1 AKPRDVG
8 CKYNTKPQKMTFR
21 YARHTTDLKQI
32 ERFYTEI
39 VGLEKLGGFEKHNNY
54 DGLFLG
60 HKNSN
65 WHLEFTTSIEKPESK
80 FDEDDILVFYVNS
93 EVEFKKVKKTLNQK
107 NINLEIPKNPYWA
120 ENGIMISDPDN
131 FKVIFSV
138 RHQNFNSTDNLTT
151 LVKDNGIKN
160 WSELI
165 EFTQNLPYGRNQNRE
180 DFSLVIKENK
190 GTCSSKHSFL
200 KKVADL
206 NNFENV
212 KLILGMYRM
221 NNLNTPKIGETI
233 LESGLEYI
241 PEAHCYLKL
250 NNQRI
255 DITNY
260 NSDIEN
266 LICDIIEEIEIEPE
280 QVNTFKVD
288 YHKKYIQ
295 NWVIENEVKMDFEKI
310 WKIREQ
316 CIKKLEQ

>member
-1 AKPRDVG
+1 
-8 CKYNTKPQKMTFR
+8 MTFR
-21 YARHTTDLKQI
+21 YARHTTDLRKI
-32 ERFYTEI
+32 ELFYNDI
-39 VGLEKLGGFEKHNNY
+39 VGLEKLGGFENHNNY

-65 WHLEFTTSIEKPESK
+65 WHLEFTTSTEFPKSK

-93 EVEFKKVKKTLNQK
+93 EIELANIKKRINQK
-107 NINLEIPKNPYWA
+107 NIPIEVPKNPYWE
-120 ENGIMISDPDN
+120 ENGIMISDPDG
-131 FKVIFSV
+131 FKIIFSL
-138 RHQNFNSTDNLTT
+138 RQLNFTSSDSLTA
-151 LVKDNGIKN
+151 LIKDKAIIN

-165 EFTQNLPYGRNQNRE
+165 DFTRNLPYGRNSNRE

-206 NNFENV
+206 NKFDNV

-221 NNLNTPKIGETI
+221 NNLNTPKIGNTI

-255 DITNY
+255 DITNS
-260 NSDIEN
+260 NSDIGN
-266 LICDIIEEIEIEPE
+266 LIGNIIEEIEIEPE
-280 QVNTFKVD
+280 QVNIFKVD
-288 YHKKYIQ
+288 YHKKYLQ
-295 NWVIENEVKMDFEKI
+295 NWLSESKINMDFDKI
-310 WKIREQ
+310 WETREQ

>member
-1 AKPRDVG
+1 
-8 CKYNTKPQKMTFR
+8 MIFR
-21 YARHTTDLKQI
+21 YARHTTNLKKI
-32 ERFYTEI
+32 EKFYTEI
-39 VGLEKLGGFEKHNNY
+39 VGLEKLGAFENHENY
-54 DGLFLG
+54 NGLFLG
-60 HKNSN
+60 YMNSN
-65 WHLEFTTSIEKPESK
+65 WHLEFTTSTEKPKSK
-80 FDEDDILVFYVNS
+80 FDEDDILVFYLNS
-93 EVEFKKVKKTLNQK
+93 EIELTNIKKRLSKK
-107 NINLEIPKNPYWA
+107 NINLEIPKNPYWM

-138 RHQNFNSTDNLTT
+138 RHRNFNSIDNLTT

-165 EFTQNLPYGRNQNRE
+165 EFTQKLPYGRNQNRE

-206 NNFENV
+206 NNFDNV

-221 NNLNTPKIGETI
+221 NDLNTPKIGNTI

-255 DITNY
+255 DITN
-260 NSDIEN
+260 NDSNIEN
-266 LICDIIEEIEIEPE
+266 LINDILEEIEIEPE
-280 QVNTFKVD
+280 QVNIFKVD
-288 YHKKYIQ
+288 FHKKYLQ
-295 NWVIENEVKMDFEKI
+295 NWISKNEIKIDFERV
-310 WKIREQ
+310 WEIREQ

>member
-1 AKPRDVG
+1 
-8 CKYNTKPQKMTFR
+8 MTFR
-21 YARHTTDLKQI
+21 YARHMTDLQKI
-32 ERFYTEI
+32 EKFYTEI

-60 HKNSN
+60 PKNSD
-65 WHLEFTTSIEKPESK
+65 WHLEFTTSTNQPKSK
-80 FDEDDILVFYVNS
+80 FDDDDILVFYVNS
-93 EVEFKKVKKTLNQK
+93 EIELTRIKKTIEHK
-107 NINLEIPKNPYWA
+107 NVNLEIPKNPYWKA
-120 ENGIMISDPDN
+120 NGIMISDPDN

-138 RHQNFNSTDNLTT
+138 KQLTFNSTDNLTT
-151 LVKDNGIKN
+151 LIKDKGINN

-165 EFTQNLPYGRNQNRE
+165 EFTRRLPYGRNLNRE

-200 KKVADL
+200 KKIADL
-206 NNFENV
+206 NQFENV

-221 NNLNTPKIGETI
+221 NNLNTSKIGNTI

-250 NNQRI
+250 NNHRI
-255 DITNY
+255 DITNI

-266 LICDIIEEIEIEPE
+266 LISDIIEEIEIEPE

-288 YHKKYIQ
+288 YHKEYLQ
-295 NWVIENEVKMDFEKI
+295 NWINKNKIKMDFDRI
-310 WKIREQ
+310 WEIREQ
-316 CIKKLEQ
+316 CIKKLEE

>member
-1 AKPRDVG
+1 
-8 CKYNTKPQKMTFR
+8 MTFR
-21 YARHTTDLKQI
+21 YARHTTDLRKI
-32 ERFYTEI
+32 EIFYTDI
-39 VGLEKLGGFEKHNNY
+39 VGLEKLGGFENHNNY

-60 HKNSN
+60 HKNSD
-65 WHLEFTTSIEKPESK
+65 WHLEFTTSTEFPKSK

-93 EVEFKKVKKTLNQK
+93 EIELANIKKRLYQK
-107 NINLEIPKNPYWA
+107 NTPLEVPKNPYWE
-120 ENGIMISDPDN
+120 ENGIMISDPDG
-131 FKVIFSV
+131 FKIIFSLK
-138 RHQNFNSTDNLTT
+138 QLNFTSSDSLTT
-151 LVKDNGIKN
+151 LIKDKAIIN

-165 EFTQNLPYGRNQNRE
+165 DFTRNLPYGRNSNRQ

-206 NNFENV
+206 NNFGNI

-221 NNLNTPKIGETI
+221 NNLNTPKIGNTI

-255 DITNY
+255 DITNS

-266 LICDIIEEIEIEPE
+266 LIGDIIEEIEIEAE
-280 QVNTFKVD
+280 QVNVFKVD
-288 YHKKYIQ
+288 YHKKYLQ
-295 NWVIENEVKMDFEKI
+295 NWLNESRINMDFDKM

-316 CIKKLEQ
+316 CIRNSNNNTCT